1 MDFDEEA
8 RKLFKKLETEKEKEI
23 PNEIS
28 NNDLSK
34 DGSNMKLLSQ
44 HEEGIGI
51 IPVKTS
57 PLSSRYNALDEIYK
71 DHITKQSL
79 YVGNQS
85 AASSIEILAENNI
98 RYIVNCTHGPSKIP
112 NFFERK
118 TINNKRVHYFEFP
131 ISHWSMLIQ
140 NSSHESILSFVL
152 GLFEFIEL
160 AWSKKSNVL
169 IHCLAGAHRAGTTG
183 CLCLM
188 HYAKL
193 QPMKAKE
200 LAKQCRPVIDP
211 IGMLPELL
219 NRYDMARNE
228 SHQYRDYFPIR
239 IDERKL
245 KKQQAQQQSHE
256 NNNKYSTASLTTTAT
271 EVA

>member
-8 RKLFKKLETEKEKEI
+8 RKLFKKLESEKETQSQ
-23 PNEIS
+23 N
-28 NNDLSK
+28 NNDLTTTHSNSLNIQSLSK
-34 DGSNMKLLSQ
+34 QD
-44 HEEGIGI
+44 EGIGI

-85 AASSIEILAENNI
+85 AASSIEILAEHNI

-118 TINNKRVHYFEFP
+118 SINDKRVHYFEFP

-140 NSSHESILSFVL
+140 NSSHESILAFVL

-160 AWSKKSNVL
+160 AWSKKSNIL

-219 NRYDMARNE
+219 NRYDAARSE
-228 SHQYRDYFPIR
+228 SKQYRDYFPVR

-245 KKQQAQQQSHE
+245 KKEQAKQ
-256 NNNKYSTASLTTTAT
+256 NNNMKSTSSLTGTAT
-271 EVA
+271 VT